1 MNFSDWMRRF
11 AAPGTA
17 LIAALL
23 LLAQPSLA
31 DATTLK
37 IATIAPDGTSWMKQ
51 MRMGAE
57 EIREK
62 TEGRVK
68 IKFYPGGVMGNTA
81 TVLKK
86 MRIGQLQG
94 GAFTGADL
102 SQVYPDAQ
110 LYSMPM
116 VFRTHGEVKYVRE
129 RMDNTLVKGLA
140 DNGLVI
146 LGISDGGFAYIMCEK
161 PLRKMEDLQGQKVW
175 MPEGDVL
182 TEAMF
187 DSAGIKGIPLPVA
200 DVYTGLQT
208 GLLDTIAGVP
218 TGIVAFQW
226 YTSVTHLTDVPLMF
240 LTGWLAIDDKV
251 FKRIKAEDQ
260 QIVRDVMGRIFHTL
274 DDVNR
279 KDNESAREALQSQG
293 IEFVVPDTTERANW
307 EQIAIDGREKMISRA
322 QYTPELVNE
331 MLGYIEE
338 YRKQPGSGD
347 SE

>member
-1 MNFSDWMRRF
+1 MNFSDRMYGVMNRGIALF
-11 AAPGTA
+11 ATC
-17 LIAALL
+17 LL
-23 LLAQPSLA
+23 LMQPSITH
-31 DATTLK
+31 ATTLK
-37 IATIAPDGTSWMKQ
+37 VATLAPDGTSWMKL
-51 MRMGAE
+51 MRQGAE
-57 EIREK
+57 EIKEK
-62 TEGRVK
+62 TGGRVK

-81 TVLKK
+81 TVMKK

-94 GAFTGADL
+94 GAFTGASL

-116 VFRTHGEVKYVRE
+116 VFRTLGEAKYVRE
-129 RMDNTLVKGLA
+129 RMDDTLIKGLA
-140 DNGLVI
+140 DNGLVV

-161 PLRKMEDLQGQKVW
+161 PLRRMQDLQGQKVW

-182 TEAMF
+182 TETMF
-187 DSAGIKGIPLPVA
+187 ESAGVKGIPLPVA

-208 GLLDTIAGVP
+208 GLIDTIAGVP

-240 LTGWLAIDDKV
+240 LTGWLVIDDKV
-251 FKRIKAEDQ
+251 FKRIKPDDQ
-260 QIVRDVMGRIFHTL
+260 KVVRDVMGRIFRTL

-279 KDNESAREALQSQG
+279 KDNESAREALKSQG
-293 IEFVVPDTTERANW
+293 IDFVEPDAEERENW
-307 EQIAIDGREKMISRA
+307 EQIAIDGRETMVNRA
-322 QYTPELVNE
+322 KYTPELVNE

-338 YRKQPGSGD
+338 YRKQHGSGD

>member
-1 MNFSDWMRRF
+1 MTFSDWIRRF
-11 AAPGTA
+11 TAPGSA

-31 DATTLK
+31 GATTLK
-37 IATIAPDGTSWMKQ
+37 IATLAPDGTSWMRL
-51 MRMGAE
+51 MRQGAE
-57 EIREK
+57 DIKEK

-81 TVLKK
+81 TVMKK

-94 GAFTGADL
+94 GAFTGASL

-110 LYSMPM
+110 LYGMPM
-116 VFRTHGEVKYVRE
+116 VFRTLGEARYVRE
-129 RMDNTLVKGLA
+129 RMDDTLIKGLA
-140 DNGLVI
+140 DNGLVV

-161 PLRKMEDLQGQKVW
+161 PLRRMEDLKGQKVW

-182 TEAMF
+182 TETMF
-187 DSAGIKGIPLPVA
+187 DSAGVKGIPLPVA

-240 LTGWLAIDDKV
+240 LTGWLVIDDKV
-251 FKRIKAEDQ
+251 FKRIKADDQ
-260 QIVRDVMGRIFHTL
+260 KVVHEVMGQIFRTL

-279 KDNESAREALQSQG
+279 KDNESARKALQGQG
-293 IEFVVPDTTERANW
+293 IEFVVPDTAERANW
-307 EQIAIDGREKMISRA
+307 EQIAIDGRETMISRA
-322 QYTPELVNE
+322 QYSPELVNE

-338 YRKQPGSGD
+338 YREQHGSGD

>member
-1 MNFSDWMRRF
+1 MTFSDWMRRF
-11 AAPGTA
+11 PARGIA
-17 LIAALL
+17 LVATVLL
-23 LLAQPSLA
+23 LTQPLPA
-31 DATTLK
+31 VATTLK
-37 IATIAPDGTSWMKQ
+37 IATLAPDGTSWMKQ
-51 MRMGAE
+51 MRKGAE

-62 TEGRVK
+62 TGGRVK
-68 IKFYPGGVMGNTA
+68 IKFSPGGVMGNTA
-81 TVLKK
+81 TVMKK

-116 VFRTHGEVKYVRE
+116 VFRNLGEAKYVRE
-129 RMDNTLVKGLA
+129 RMDDSLIKGLA
-140 DNGLVI
+140 DNGLVV

-161 PLRKMEDLQGQKVW
+161 PLRRMQDLQGQKVW
-175 MPEGDVL
+175 LPEGDVL
-182 TEAMF
+182 TETMF
-187 DSAGIKGIPLPVA
+187 DSVGVKGIPLPVA

-240 LTGWLAIDDKV
+240 LTGWLVIDDKV
-251 FKRIKAEDQ
+251 FRRIKPADQ
-260 QIVRDVMGRIFHTL
+260 QIVRDVMGRIFRTL

-279 KDNESAREALQSQG
+279 KDNESARKALQSQG
-293 IEFVVPDTTERANW
+293 IEFVIPDAAERDSW
-307 EQIAIDGREKMISRA
+307 EQIALDGRETMVSRA
-322 QYTPELVNE
+322 NYTPELVNE

-338 YRKQPGSGD
+338 YREQHGSGD
-347 SE
+347 E

>member
-1 MNFSDWMRRF
+1 MSFSEWMRNFST
-11 AAPGTA
+11 PGIA
-17 LIAALL
+17 LIATLL

-31 DATTLK
+31 TATTLK
-37 IATIAPDGTSWMKQ
+37 VATLAPDGTSWMKL
-51 MRMGAE
+51 MRQGAE
-57 EIREK
+57 EIREN

-81 TVLKK
+81 TVMKK

-94 GAFTGADL
+94 GAFTGASL

-116 VFRTHGEVKYVRE
+116 VFRTLDEAKYVRE
-129 RMDNTLVKGLA
+129 RMDDTLIKGLA
-140 DNGLVI
+140 DNGLVV

-161 PLRKMEDLQGQKVW
+161 PLRRMEDLQGQKVW

-182 TEAMF
+182 TETMF
-187 DSAGIKGIPLPVA
+187 DSAGVKGIPLPVA

-240 LTGWLAIDDKV
+240 LTGWLVIDDKV
-251 FKRIKAEDQ
+251 FKRIKPADQ
-260 QIVRDVMGRIFHTL
+260 QIVHDVMGRIFHTL

-279 KDNESAREALQSQG
+279 KDNESARKALQSQG
-293 IEFVVPDTTERANW
+293 INFVEPDAAERANW
-307 EQIAIDGREKMISRA
+307 EQIAIDGRETMISRA
-322 QYTPELVNE
+322 KYTPELVNE
-331 MLGYIEE
+331 MLEYIKE
-338 YRKQPGSGD
+338 YRKQHGSGE

>member
-1 MNFSDWMRRF
+1 MIFSEWVRGLSPRRV
-11 AAPGTA
+11 A
-17 LIAALL
+17 LVAALL
-23 LLAQPSLA
+23 MLVQPLLAG
-31 DATTLK
+31 ATTLK

-51 MRMGAE
+51 MRKGAE
-57 EIREK
+57 EIEEK
-62 TEGRVK
+62 TGGRVK

-81 TVLKK
+81 TVMKK

-116 VFRTHGEVKYVRE
+116 AFRTLEEAKYVRE
-129 RMDNTLVKGLA
+129 RMDDTLIQGLA
-140 DNGLVI
+140 DNGLVV

-161 PLRKMEDLQGQKVW
+161 PLRRMEDLQGQKVW

-182 TEAMF
+182 TETMF
-187 DSAGIKGIPLPVA
+187 DSAGVKGIPLPVA

-240 LTGWLAIDDKV
+240 LTGWLVIDDKA
-251 FKRIKAEDQ
+251 FKRIKPDDQ
-260 QIVRDVMGRIFHTL
+260 QIVRDVMGRIFRTL

-279 KDNESAREALQSQG
+279 KDNESARKALQSQG
-293 IEFVVPDTTERANW
+293 IEFVVPDTAERDNW
-307 EQIAIDGREKMISRA
+307 EQIAIDGRDTMISRA
-322 QYTPELVNE
+322 KYSPELVNE
-331 MLGYIEE
+331 MLGYIED
-338 YRKQPGSGD
+338 YRKQHGSGD
-347 SE
+347 E